1 MTDHEALGAPIPER
15 SGETI
20 DEAVATAEAGSQV
33 EGVHTPSGQA
43 ESGESRLEQMPEV
56 KGTDGPRVDGEPSG
70 SGDSAPPVQDGVSGA
85 AQRVVGARTSDRI
98 AAGEDA
104 ADRHP

>member
-1 MTDHEALGAPIPER
+1 MTEDGDTLGSPVPER

-20 DEAVATAEAGSQV
+20 DEAVATAERGSQV
-33 EGVHTPSGQA
+33 DGVHTPSGQA
-43 ESGESRLEQMPEV
+43 QSGESRLEQMPEV
-56 KGTDGPRVDGEPSG
+56 VGTDGPRVDGDPSG
-70 SGDSAPPVQDGVSGA
+70 SGDAAPPAKDGVSGA

-104 ADRHP
+104 PDN